1 MVAVVEGKIAFGRD
15 QVVTSTQAS
24 KNFGEMR
31 RRAKSAPLFVSDR
44 NDGIDT
50 VIVGF
55 DDFEQMAVEL
65 ERLREERLYAI
76 AATRLTEGDADPNR
90 RGIPVEE
97 AIGGDAFAKLVED
110 EVADPVPDSE
120 LFS

>member
-1 MVAVVEGKIAFGRD
+1 MVTVADGKLAFSRD

-31 RRAKSAPLFVSDR
+31 RRAKEGPLYVSDR

-55 DDFEQMAVEL
+55 DDFEQMALEL
-65 ERLREERLYAI
+65 DRLKTERLYALAAGRI
-76 AATRLTEGDADPNR
+76 AAADADAEHEPISLEETVGEEEYR
-90 RGIPVEE
+90 RLLSLDIDSVP
-97 AIGGDAFAKLVED
+97 DD
-110 EVADPVPDSE
+110 EVFE
-120 LFS
+120 

>member
-1 MVAVVEGKIAFGRD
+1 MVAVIEGKVAFGRD

-31 RRAKSAPLFVSDR
+31 RRAKSSPLFVSDR

-55 DDFEQMAVEL
+55 DDFERMAVEL

-76 AATRLTEGDADPNR
+76 AAMRLAEGDADPDH

-97 AIGGDAFAKLVED
+97 VIGDDEFAKLVED
-110 EVADPVPDSE
+110 EVTDPIPDSE
-120 LFS
+120 LFA